1 MTSVKNLTTTTLHSM
16 TWTTTATVVTSVMQ
30 IGYTAIMA
38 RLLPPAAFGLV
49 ALAGVVLRFGGYFAQ
64 MGMAQAIVQKPELT
78 ERDIRAAFTSS
89 ALLGLLFA
97 GFTMLG
103 APFAQLAF
111 AQPAVVPLVRVMAV
125 DIFIL
130 GLITTAISLLRRRMD
145 FQVLAKID
153 IVSYVLSYGG
163 IGVSLAWRGFGVWSL
178 VWASLSQSLI
188 TGLMAYGAT
197 RHSLRLYF
205 SWAHYRPLL
214 SYGGRISVTGFLEF
228 ITISLDTMV
237 IGRVFGT
244 VLLGIYNRAY
254 MLINLPLYL
263 IATSISKV
271 IFPAFSQ
278 LQANITKL
286 RTVYVASITLVAALV
301 LPLSAGM
308 AVGAP
313 ELVRSLLGPG
323 WDASIPILRLM
334 SVPVSLSLIT
344 MFAGVMCDARA
355 RLNQKM
361 VINTVTLLTLAGLFW
376 LLRNYSL
383 LGFTTALLLNECI
396 RMGLFMRLMHQELN
410 LSYASLLTAY
420 LPGLWH
426 ALAVSGTLAL
436 VRLALLPLHL
446 PVVVVLMLLIL
457 TGAIVLGILVLALP
471 LPLLRREMYSLLSRL
486 TLQGA
491 VGLQLARYTRFLAH
505 YPAVGTAT
513 EAGGMPVPTVAANT
527 LMSSKEPSSV
537 IFTSPET
544 KMV

>member
-97 GFTMLG
+97 GVTMLG

-308 AVGAP
+308 AVAAP

-457 TGAIVLGILVLALP
+457 TGAIVLGLLVLALP

-527 LMSSKEPSSV
+527 LVSSKEPSSV